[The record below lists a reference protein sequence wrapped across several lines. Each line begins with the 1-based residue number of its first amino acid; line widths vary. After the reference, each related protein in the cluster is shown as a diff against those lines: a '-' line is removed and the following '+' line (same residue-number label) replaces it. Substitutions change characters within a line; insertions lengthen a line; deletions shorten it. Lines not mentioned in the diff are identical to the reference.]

1 MRKALLLAAVT
12 AAVAALVGTGAA
24 MGASHREAPLISLDP
39 SADITDYFMFRSYEP
54 GQTDKVEL
62 IMDTTSEEPS
72 SGPNYWSFDPSV
84 LYRFNIDNN
93 ADGVADDVQFELQFR
108 NEFRGTSKDLKLFLP
123 DVALPGPI
131 TTLDSP
137 GLGMRQKYTLTM
149 IKEGSRT
156 VIADGLI
163 AAPSNIG
170 PRTTPNYENLASQAI
185 YSLPGG
191 IRVFAGQRDDP
202 FYIDLGAVFDTL
214 NLRSPGTDM
223 LSGFNVQEIALEVPM
238 SMISEGSSVI
248 GGYAETARQKV
259 TVEGES
265 KGKWTQVQRL
275 ANPLVNEVIIGT
287 IDKDHWNAVDP
298 EEEGQFLDYYLHPRL
313 ATALEAVGLPTTAC
327 TPFGGPTCSRTNRT
341 DLVNVLLKYDPSDA
355 HVSELLRLNLNV
367 SPTELAS
374 QERLTILKGDNA
386 GWPNG
391 RRPLDDV
398 TDIGVQVVGGP
409 TYIGLGAGDD
419 VNANDK
425 PLPSAFPFLA
435 TPWDGRGRVHINP

>member
-1 MRKALLLAAVT
+1 MRKALILAALTV
-12 AAVAALVGTGAA
+12 VLGLVGAGAA
-24 MGASHREAPLISLDP
+24 SAASHREAPLISLDP

-72 SGPNYWSFDPSV
+72 SGPNYWNFDPSV
-84 LYRFNIDNN
+84 LYRFNVDNDS
-93 ADGVADDVQFELQFR
+93 DGVADDVQFELRFR

-123 DVALPGPI
+123 DVAVPGPI
-131 TTLDSP
+131 TSLDSP
-137 GLGMRQKYTLTM
+137 GLGLRQTYTLTM
-149 IKEGSRT
+149 IKDGRRI
-156 VIADGLI
+156 VLADGLI

-170 PRTTPNYENLASQAI
+170 PRTTPNYENLAGQAV

-214 NLRSPGTDM
+214 NLRSPGVDM

-238 SMISEGSSVI
+238 SMLSDGSSVL
-248 GGYAETARQKV
+248 GGYAETARQKI
-259 TVEGES
+259 TVEGDGA
-265 KGKWTQVQRL
+265 GKWTQVQRL
-275 ANPLVNEVIIGT
+275 ANPLVNEVVIGT

-298 EEEGQFLDYYLHPRL
+298 EEESQFLDYYLHPRL
-313 ATALEAVGLPTTAC
+313 ATALEAVGLPTTGC

-341 DLVNVLLKYDPSDA
+341 DLVNVLLKYAPGDTRL
-355 HVSELLRLNLNV
+355 SELLRLNLNV
-367 SPTELAS
+367 APTPLAS
-374 QERLTILKGDNA
+374 QKRLTILQGDNA

-398 TDIGVQVVGGP
+398 TDIGVQVIGGP

-425 PLPSAFPFLA
+425 PLPNAFPFLA
-435 TPWDGRGRVHINP
+435 SPWDGRGRVHINP

>member
-1 MRKALLLAAVT
+1 V
-12 AAVAALVGTGAA
+12 
-24 MGASHREAPLISLDP
+24 H
-39 SADITDYFMFRSYEP
+39 
-54 GQTDKVEL
+54 
-62 IMDTTSEEPS
+62 
-72 SGPNYWSFDPSV
+72 
-84 LYRFNIDNN
+84 
-93 ADGVADDVQFELQFR
+93 
-108 NEFRGTSKDLKLFLP
+108 
-123 DVALPGPI
+123 
-131 TTLDSP
+131 
-137 GLGMRQKYTLTM
+137 
-149 IKEGSRT
+149 
-156 VIADGLI
+156 
-163 AAPSNIG
+163 
-170 PRTTPNYENLASQAI
+170 
-185 YSLPGG
+185 SLPGG

-214 NLRSPGTDM
+214 NLRSPGVDM

-238 SMISEGSSVI
+238 SLLSEGSSVI
-248 GGYAETARQKV
+248 GGYAETARQKI

-275 ANPLVNEVIIGT
+275 ANPLVNEVVIGT

-313 ATALEAVGLPTTAC
+313 ATALEAVGLPTTGC

-341 DLVNVLLKYDPSDA
+341 DLVNVLLKYDPSDT

-367 SPTELAS
+367 EPTPLAA
-374 QERLTILKGDNA
+374 QKRLTIVQGDNA

-398 TDIGVQVVGGP
+398 TDVGVEVVGGP

-425 PLPSAFPFLA
+425 PLPNAFPFLA
-435 TPWDGRGRVHINP
+435 SPWDGRGRVHLNP

>member
-1 MRKALLLAAVT
+1 MRNALILAVVT
-12 AAVAALVGTGAA
+12 VVLGLIGAGAA
-24 MGASHREAPLISLDP
+24 SGASHREAPLISLDP

-62 IMDTTSEEPS
+62 IMDITSEEPS
-72 SGPNYWSFDPSV
+72 SGPNYWNFDPSV
-84 LYRFNIDNN
+84 LYRFNIDNDS
-93 ADGVADDVQFELQFR
+93 DGVADDVQFELRFQ

-123 DVALPGPI
+123 DVAVPGPI
-131 TTLDSP
+131 TSLDSP
-137 GLGMRQKYTLTM
+137 GLGLRQKYSLTM
-149 IKEGSRT
+149 IKDGRT
-156 VIADGLI
+156 TVLADGLI

-170 PRTTPNYENLASQAI
+170 PRTTPNYESLAMQAV

-214 NLRSPGTDM
+214 NLRSPGVDM

-238 SMISEGSSVI
+238 SMISDGASVI
-248 GGYAETARQKV
+248 GGYAETARQKI
-259 TVEGES
+259 TVEGDG

-275 ANPLVNEVIIGT
+275 ANPLVNEVVIGT
-287 IDKDHWNAVDP
+287 VDKDRWNATDP
-298 EEEGQFLDYYLHPRL
+298 EDEGDFLEYYLHPRY
-313 ATALEAVGLPTTAC
+313 ATALEAVGLPPTAC

-341 DLVNVLLKYDPSDA
+341 DLVNLLLKYDPSDTQL
-355 HVSELLRLNLNV
+355 SEVLRLNLNV
-367 SPTELAS
+367 AATPLAA
-374 QERLTILKGDNA
+374 QKRLTILHGDNA

-398 TDIGVQVVGGP
+398 TDIATQVVGGP

-425 PLPSAFPFLA
+425 PLPNTFPFLA
-435 TPWDGRGRVHINP
+435 PPWDGRGRVHLNP

>member
-12 AAVAALVGTGAA
+12 AAVAALVGTGSATA
-24 MGASHREAPLISLDP
+24 ASHREAPLISLDP

-84 LYRFNIDNN
+84 LYRFNIDND

-108 NEFRGTSKDLKLFLP
+108 NEFRGTSKELKLFLP
-123 DVALPGPI
+123 NVALPGPI

-149 IKEGSRT
+149 INDGKRT

-170 PRTTPNYENLASQAI
+170 PRTTPDYENLARQAI
-185 YSLPGG
+185 YTLPGG

-238 SMISEGSSVI
+238 SMISDGHTVL

-259 TVEGES
+259 TVEGDG

-275 ANPLVNEVIIGT
+275 ANPLVNEVVIGT

-298 EEEGQFLDYYLHPRL
+298 EDEGEFLDYYLHPRL
-313 ATALEAVGLPTTAC
+313 ATALEAVGFPTTAC
-327 TPFGGPTCSRTNRT
+327 TPFGGPSCTRTNRT
-341 DLVNVLLKYDPSDA
+341 DLVNVLLKYDPSQSN
-355 HVSELLRLNLNV
+355 VSELLRLNLNV
-367 SPTELAS
+367 PPVALAA
-374 QERLTILKGDNA
+374 QKRLTILQGDNA

-398 TDIGVQVVGGP
+398 TDIGIQVVGGP
-409 TYIGLGAGDD
+409 DYITLGAGDG

-425 PLPSAFPFLA
+425 PLPAAFPFLS
-435 TPWDGRGRVHINP
+435 TPWDGRGRVHLNP

>member
-12 AAVAALVGTGAA
+12 AALAALVGTGSATA
-24 MGASHREAPLISLDP
+24 ASHREAPLISLDP

-72 SGPNYWSFDPSV
+72 SGPNYWNFDPSV
-84 LYRFNIDNN
+84 LYRFNIDND
-93 ADGVADDVQFELQFR
+93 ADGVADDVQFELEFR

-149 IKEGSRT
+149 IKEGTRT

-238 SMISEGSSVI
+238 SMISEGRAVI

-259 TVEGES
+259 TVEGEG

-298 EEEGQFLDYYLHPRL
+298 EDEGQFLDYYLHPRL

-341 DLVNVLLKYDPSDA
+341 DLVNVLLKYDPSDT
-355 HVSELLRLNLNV
+355 HLSELLRLNLNV
-367 SPTELAS
+367 APTELAS
-374 QERLTILKGDNA
+374 QKRLTILQGDNA

-425 PLPSAFPFLA
+425 PLPAAFPFLA

>member
-12 AAVAALVGTGAA
+12 TAVAALVGSGLATA
-24 MGASHREAPLISLDP
+24 ASHREAPLISLDP

-123 DVALPGPI
+123 DVAIPGPI

-137 GLGMRQKYTLTM
+137 GFGMRQKYTLTM
-149 IKEGSRT
+149 INGGKRT

-170 PRTTPNYENLASQAI
+170 PRTTPDYENLARQAI
-185 YSLPGG
+185 YTLPGG

-238 SMISEGSSVI
+238 SMISAGSSVI

-259 TVEGES
+259 TVAGDD

-298 EEEGQFLDYYLHPRL
+298 EEESEFLDYYLHPRL

-341 DLVNVLLKYDPSDA
+341 DLVNVLLKYDPSDT

-367 SPTELAS
+367 APTELES
-374 QERLTILKGDNA
+374 QKRLTILQGDNA

-425 PLPSAFPFLA
+425 PLPAAFPFLA

>member
-1 MRKALLLAAVT
+1 MRKALLLAAAISLAT
-12 AAVAALVGTGAA
+12 ILLGSGSAL
-24 MGASHREAPLISLDP
+24 GASHREAPLISLDP
-39 SADITDYFMFRSYEP
+39 AADITDYFMFRSYEP
-54 GQTDKVEL
+54 GQSDKVDL

-72 SGPNYWSFDPSV
+72 SGPNYWNFDPSV

-93 ADGVADDVQFELQFR
+93 GDGVANDVQFEFR
-108 NEFRGTSKDLKLFLP
+108 FQNEFRGTSKDLKLFLP
-123 DVALPGPI
+123 DVAVPGPI

-137 GLGMRQKYTLTM
+137 GLGLRQKYTVTM
-149 IKEGSRT
+149 IKDGVRT

-163 AAPSNIG
+163 AAPSNVG
-170 PRTTPNYENLASQAI
+170 PRTMPNYENLASQAV
-185 YSLPGG
+185 YSISGG

-238 SMISEGSSVI
+238 SMISGGRSVI
-248 GGYAETARQKV
+248 GGYAETDRQKI
-259 TVEGES
+259 TVEGDG
-265 KGKWTQVQRL
+265 KGKFVQVQRL

-298 EEEGQFLDYYLHPRL
+298 ENEAEFLDYYLHPRL
-313 ATALEAVGLPTTAC
+313 ATALEAVGLPTTGC

-341 DLVNVLLKYDPSDA
+341 DLVNVLLKYDLSDTQL
-355 HVSELLRLNLNV
+355 SELLRLNLNV
-367 SPTELAS
+367 APTPLAS
-374 QERLTILKGDNA
+374 QKRLTILQGDNA

-398 TDIGVQVVGGP
+398 TDIGVQVVGGS
-409 TYIGLGAGDD
+409 TYIGLEAGDS
-419 VNANDK
+419 VNTNDK
-425 PLPSAFPFLA
+425 PLPAAFPYLA
-435 TPWDGRGRVHINP
+435 TPWDGRGRVHLNP

>member
-1 MRKALLLAAVT
+1 MRKAALLAVLAAVLG
-12 AAVAALVGTGAA
+12 LVGAGAA
-24 MGASHREAPLISLDP
+24 SAASHREAPLISLDP

-72 SGPNYWSFDPSV
+72 SGPNYWNFDPSV
-84 LYRFNIDNN
+84 LYRFNIDNDS
-93 ADGVADDVQFELQFR
+93 DGVADDVQFELRFQ
-108 NEFRGTSKDLKLFLP
+108 NEFRGTSRDLKLFLP
-123 DVALPGPI
+123 YVAVPGPI
-131 TTLDSP
+131 TSLDSP
-137 GLGMRQKYTLTM
+137 GLGLRQAYSLTM
-149 IKEGSRT
+149 IKDGQRT
-156 VIADGLI
+156 VLADGLI
-163 AAPSNIG
+163 AAPSNVG
-170 PRTTPNYENLASQAI
+170 PRTMPNYDSLASQAVN
-185 YSLPGG
+185 SLPGG

-238 SMISEGSSVI
+238 SMISNGASVI
-248 GGYAETARQKV
+248 GGYAETDRQKI
-259 TVEGES
+259 TVEGE
-265 KGKWTQVQRL
+265 GKANFRQVQRL

-298 EEEGQFLDYYLHPRL
+298 EDEAQFLDYYLHPRY

-341 DLVNVLLKYDPSDA
+341 DLVNVLLKYNPSDTNL
-355 HVSELLRLNLNV
+355 SELLRLNLNV
-367 SPTELAS
+367 APTPLAA
-374 QERLTILKGDNA
+374 QKRLTILQGDSA

-398 TDIGVQVVGGP
+398 TDIATQVVGGP
-409 TYIGLGAGDD
+409 TYIGLGAGDN

-425 PLPSAFPFLA
+425 PLPNAFPFLA
-435 TPWDGRGRVHINP
+435 SPWDGRGRVHLNP

>member
-1 MRKALLLAAVT
+1 MQKALLLAALM
-12 AAVAALVGTGAA
+12 AVLGLVGAGSAGA
-24 MGASHREAPLISLDP
+24 ASHREAPLISLDP
-39 SADITDYFMFRSYEP
+39 SADITDYFLFRSYEP

-72 SGPNYWSFDPSV
+72 SGPNYWNFDPGV
-84 LYRFNIDNN
+84 LYRFNVDNDS
-93 ADGVADDVQFELQFR
+93 DGVADDVQFELRFH
-108 NEFRGTSKDLKLFLP
+108 NEFRGTSKDLQLFLP
-123 DVALPGPI
+123 DVAVPGPI
-131 TTLDSP
+131 TSLDSP
-137 GLGMRQKYTLTM
+137 GLGLRQTYTLTM
-149 IKEGSRT
+149 VKDDRRT
-156 VIADGLI
+156 VLADGLI

-170 PRTTPNYENLASQAI
+170 PRTTPNYENLARQAV

-214 NLRSPGTDM
+214 NLRSPGVDM

-238 SMISEGSSVI
+238 SLLSDGASVI
-248 GGYAETARQKV
+248 GGYAETARQKI
-259 TVEGES
+259 TVEGDGR
-265 KGKWTQVQRL
+265 GKWTQVQRL
-275 ANPLVNEVIIGT
+275 ANPLVNEVVIGT

-313 ATALEAVGLPTTAC
+313 ATALEAVGLPTTGC
-327 TPFGGPTCSRTNRT
+327 TPFGGATCSRTNRT
-341 DLVNVLLKYDPSDA
+341 DLVNVLLKYDPTDTQLSD
-355 HVSELLRLNLNV
+355 LLRLNLNV
-367 SPTELAS
+367 APTPLAA
-374 QERLTILKGDNA
+374 QKRLTILQGDNA

-398 TDIGVQVVGGP
+398 TDIGVQVIGGP

-425 PLPSAFPFLA
+425 ALPNAFPFLA
-435 TPWDGRGRVHINP
+435 SPWDGRGRVHLNP